1 VSGRLTRRSVL
12 LSALWAA
19 AGTGLAAC
27 SRGGAAGPALAADA
41 ALPTTVPER
50 TALRIA
56 SSQRVQ
62 DLALQLS
69 GLLDDLPFTVA
80 EWVNLGAGPD
90 IINAFRAESL
100 DLGQN
105 AGIPPIQAY
114 YQGLDAKIVGVLH
127 TREPKYLLATR
138 PGSAI
143 DDVADFRG
151 ARLAFSQGQAQGV
164 VLLRAL
170 KEAGIHPDEVQLVPL
185 VSTQFLTALQSGQ
198 VDVAPLGLAQVPK
211 YVEQYGV
218 DGARALRTDVVD
230 LLTVLWAPDEV
241 LGDPAKAAAIA
252 AYVPS
257 WARSTVWTWEN
268 PEPWAQAYYVDTQ
281 NLSLEDARQI
291 IALTDKP
298 YFPPSWDEAIAWE
311 QETADLLAQGGFV
324 DPFDVA
330 GLFDRRFEPLA
341 AEAVSDEYR
350 K

>member
-1 VSGRLTRRSVL
+1 MSGRLTRRSLL
-12 LSALWAA
+12 LSTLFAA

-27 SRGGAAGPALAADA
+27 AGGAAAGPTLAPDA
-41 ALPTTVPER
+41 ALPTSVPPGTV
-50 TALRIA
+50 LRIA
-56 SSQRVQ
+56 SNQRVQ
-62 DLALQLS
+62 DLALELS

-100 DLGQN
+100 DVGLN
-105 AGIPPIQAY
+105 AGIPPIQAH
-114 YQGLDAKIVGVLH
+114 YQGFDAKIVGVRH

-138 PGSAI
+138 PGSPI
-143 DDVADFRG
+143 GDVADFRG

-170 KEAGIHPDEVQLVPL
+170 QQAGIHPDEVQLVPL
-185 VSTQFLTALQSGQ
+185 ASTQFLTALQSGQ

-211 YVEQYGV
+211 YLQQYGG

-230 LLTVLWAPDEV
+230 LLTVLWAPDQV
-241 LGDPAKAAAIA
+241 LRDPAKAAAIA
-252 AYVPS
+252 AFVPL
-257 WARSTVWTWEN
+257 WAASTTWTWEN

-281 NLSLEDARQI
+281 NLTLEAAREI
-291 IALTDKP
+291 IALGDKP

-324 DPFDVA
+324 DPFDVT

-341 AEAVSDEYR
+341 AAAVSDEYR